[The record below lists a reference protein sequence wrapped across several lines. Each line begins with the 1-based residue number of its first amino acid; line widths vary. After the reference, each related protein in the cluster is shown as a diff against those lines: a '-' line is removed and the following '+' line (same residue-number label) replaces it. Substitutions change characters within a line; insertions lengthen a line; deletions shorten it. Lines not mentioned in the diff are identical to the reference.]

1 VRVGVIATDT
11 IQVFFN
17 ESLDSLSMLN
27 LALYSVD
34 NAIGNPIFVKPV
46 AAEFKSVIL
55 AFASAFQVGTIY
67 TVTVG
72 NTITDCVGNP
82 IGSINTARF
91 AIPEPAVANDIVI
104 NEILV
109 NPNTGGV
116 DFVEIYNRST
126 KVIDLK
132 TISISQYDT
141 IMNVPINLEVIT
153 AEGYLLFPNEYLV
166 LSENS
171 AAVKA
176 QYITTNAKGF
186 LQIVDLPSMN
196 IDAGTVCL
204 STTSDVIDHLVYY
217 ENMHFAL
224 LNSTKGVSL
233 ERIDFNR
240 PTNDRTNWHSAA
252 KDVGYATPAY
262 KNSQYLDAGETE
274 SPIAIT
280 PELFSPDE
288 DGYNDVVNIN
298 YHFDQPGFVA
308 NITIYDSKGRLVK
321 YLVRNELLGTSGTF
335 SWDGISEEKE
345 KARIGIYIVFVEVFD
360 LSGNVKKYKK
370 TCVVAGKL

>member
-1 VRVGVIATDT
+1 
-11 IQVFFN
+11 
-17 ESLDSLSMLN
+17 
-27 LALYSVD
+27 
-34 NAIGNPIFVKPV
+34 
-46 AAEFKSVIL
+46 
-55 AFASAFQVGTIY
+55 
-67 TVTVG
+67 
-72 NTITDCVGNP
+72 
-82 IGSINTARF
+82 
-91 AIPEPAVANDIVI
+91 
-104 NEILV
+104 
-109 NPNTGGV
+109 
-116 DFVEIYNRST
+116 
-126 KVIDLK
+126 
-132 TISISQYDT
+132 
-141 IMNVPINLEVIT
+141 
-153 AEGYLLFPNEYLV
+153 
-166 LSENS
+166 
-171 AAVKA
+171 
-176 QYITTNAKGF
+176 
-186 LQIVDLPSMN
+186 MN

-204 STTSDVIDHLVYY
+204 STTTDVIDHLVYY